1 MEESFRWLI
10 LAVGAVLVL
19 VGLDRVGLWM
29 ERRGWLYYRRVKPSS
44 SSLGNALLELQSIL
58 EPSKQHV
65 IEARLEEHDEQADS
79 GDPPKAGKN

>member
-1 MEESFRWLI
+1 MQGNFRWLI
-10 LAVGAVLVL
+10 LTVGALLIL

-44 SSLGNALLELQSIL
+44 SSLGNAFLELQSIL

-65 IEARLEEHDEQADS
+65 IEVRLEDHDEEADS